1 MPVNRL
7 LSLCSKFTLHCLLC
21 KNWFGPFKYF
31 SFASWH
37 DVKALSEENA
47 GKTLEE
53 KVVFLPNLE
62 CSSWQD
68 LIPCSF
74 SSVCIF
80 STISGSWNA
89 WQSAALTSSPKHP
102 VSVVAQGLW
111 WDRFLVSSHS
121 TAPEQ
126 LLHTEPQPRLP
137 NQGQDLNPGGLFLS
151 AASQSQARQTLLS
164 FILPCFSELLF
175 VTNVSFLARNLSA
188 QIICDFSILI
198 KPWLQIKFQATNP

>member
-1 MPVNRL
+1 MPVNHS

-21 KNWFGPFKYF
+21 KNGFGPFKYF

-53 KVVFLPNLE
+53 KVVFLPNLA

-68 LIPCSF
+68 PVPCTVSPVCAF
-74 SSVCIF
+74 SPPSQAPEMHGSQQHSAVPPSTQLVWKHSDPTRQISVKFPFHCTRTTSHWATATPSQPRSRSQSRRPPSSV
-80 STISGSWNA
+80 
-89 WQSAALTSSPKHP
+89 
-102 VSVVAQGLW
+102 
-111 WDRFLVSSHS
+111 
-121 TAPEQ
+121 
-126 LLHTEPQPRLP
+126 
-137 NQGQDLNPGGLFLS
+137 LFLS
-151 AASQSQARQTLLS
+151 LRGDRCS
-164 FILPCFSELLF
+164 FAFSFLYSSELLF
-175 VTNVSFLARNLSA
+175 FTNMSFLARNPSA